1 MYEQPSLL
9 PAHMFYSN
17 ALYFGGRY
25 ALWQEHNGSM
35 PLVSYLA
42 SDSQRQG
49 QVAAAED
56 IFVQTT
62 TAMKKQILIIILQL
76 KCFIFFCFN
85 KGKSIHFIRLLQF

>member
-1 MYEQPSLL
+1 MYEQPNIL

-17 ALYFGGRY
+17 ALYFWGRY

-42 SDSQRQG
+42 SDNQRQG
-49 QVAAAED
+49 QVAASKD

-62 TAMKKQILIIILQL
+62 TAAMKITNTNNHTITK
-76 KCFIFFCFN
+76 KFYVYVS
-85 KGKSIHFIRLLQF
+85 K